1 MLRISTIHPGKHK
14 NIMALAVLL
23 AVSGGVALAAQD
35 RFTLQVPNGLAFSDF
50 KGYETWQDVAVSQT
64 EESLKAISANNEMI
78 DAYRQGVPGDGKLFP
93 DGSKIVKIE
102 WGSTKSSESPYFVM
116 VPDILKTLS
125 FIKKIPRDSRI
136 RTDGRTRSLPM
147 TPRPTRSSRMATTPN
162 AAMRAIRL
170 SLLKILSSRP
180 IPSAE
185 RRGRRGWPT
194 SGMSGLVCLTNRPQ
208 SSGFHPSPAPR

>member
-64 EESLKAISANNEMI
+64 EKSSKVISANNEMI

-102 WGSTKSSESPYFVM
+102 WGSTKSSEFA
-116 VPDILKTLS
+116 L
-125 FIKKIPRDSRI
+125 FRH
-136 RTDGRTRSLPM
+136 G
-147 TPRPTRSSRMATTPN
+147 A
-162 AAMRAIRL
+162 
-170 SLLKILSSRP
+170 
-180 IPSAE
+180 
-185 RRGRRGWPT
+185 
-194 SGMSGLVCLTNRPQ
+194 
-208 SSGFHPSPAPR
+208 